1 MDVVNGAHVGH
12 GHGGSTSHMNITS
25 LGMGMGGP
33 NDGKPNYKMH
43 FMASQGC
50 TYNTPALRHT

>member
-25 LGMGMGGP
+25 LGMGMGGA
-33 NDGKPNYKMH
+33 NDGKPNYKMP

-50 TYNTPALRHT
+50 TLGW